1 MEGLNGV
8 SPEIAPDIKDL
19 IKEKGMINRRGR
31 PNQRASDIGKGMV
44 DAFEEFDKRQE
55 ARSRAIERYK
65 KEEAEKLNAAYPS
78 EMAEGDFSKSVDS
91 ERNEAEREIWQHE
104 ENIRKL
110 NQERATLQ
118 AQLNGLVAQQE
129 DVRGQLYVAL
139 EGNTDTPYAEQVAL
153 RNEYM
158 ALREESSDLEKKLA
172 KVAGEIAERT
182 SLINTLQK
190 SIDVAGFSKE
200 EEAWLDNRESA
211 REELEKRKRA
221 LQEQLVG
228 STQGI
233 MDQMAERDSLML
245 ERGEA
250 KIRKDKE
257 RGTWSLWVD
266 KVKNV
271 LRGIGSEKNLDNEIA
286 RMNGEIEVSF
296 RKAENLIEG
305 IKALDALV
313 KDGEKAKVGSF
324 GAERLAEYREIKA
337 KQEQTMEQLKEEM
350 DAVLVGVEEVEEEP
364 MKKAA

>member
-1 MEGLNGV
+1 
-8 SPEIAPDIKDL
+8 
-19 IKEKGMINRRGR
+19 
-31 PNQRASDIGKGMV
+31 
-44 DAFEEFDKRQE
+44 
-55 ARSRAIERYK
+55 
-65 KEEAEKLNAAYPS
+65 
-78 EMAEGDFSKSVDS
+78 
-91 ERNEAEREIWQHE
+91 
-104 ENIRKL
+104 
-110 NQERATLQ
+110 
-118 AQLNGLVAQQE
+118 
-129 DVRGQLYVAL
+129 
-139 EGNTDTPYAEQVAL
+139 
-153 RNEYM
+153 M